1 MRRMKVRVNGQ
12 SYEIEVG
19 DVYHSPVEV
28 LVDGEAYLV
37 ELDPEI
43 GTAPRV
49 RRTVLQKDR
58 KEDQPGLRGIMEGNE
73 KIIRCPLPGKVVS
86 ISVVKGQQLA
96 AGDEICVLESMK
108 MEQSVRI
115 ATDGTAKSI
124 KIKSN
129 QTVTAGAPLLEL
141 Q

>member
-1 MRRMKVRVNGQ
+1 MRRMRVRVNGQ
-12 SYEIEVG
+12 SYEVEVG

-37 ELDPEI
+37 ELDPET
-43 GTAPRV
+43 GTAPRM
-49 RRTVLQKDR
+49 RRTVLKQDR
-58 KEDQPGLRGIMEGNE
+58 KEDQPGLRGITQGDE
-73 KIIRCPLPGKVVS
+73 KTIRCPLPGRVVS
-86 ISVVKGQQLA
+86 MSVVKGQQLA

-115 ATDGTAKSI
+115 ATAGTAKSI
-124 KIKSN
+124 KVKSN
-129 QTVTAGAPLLEL
+129 QTVIAGAPLIEL

>member
-12 SYEIEVG
+12 SYDVEVG

-37 ELDPEI
+37 ELDPEAGI
-43 GTAPRV
+43 APRM
-49 RRTVLQKDR
+49 RRASLQRDR
-58 KEDQPGLRGIMEGNE
+58 KEDQPGLRGITEGNE

-86 ISVVKGQQLA
+86 VSVVKGQQLA

-115 ATDGTAKSI
+115 AAAGTAKSI

-129 QTVTAGAPLLEL
+129 QTVIAGAPLIEL